1 MKNYQEGR
9 KEQTEKGRT
18 DGLARGRT
26 KDERDEAKVDRALE
40 DVRRRV
46 CDLWRSARIAILR
59 GKMTLLRYTVSHGYS
74 LKGNVAAALDRTQ
87 GPNKIDRTFCL
98 LCTCLAA
105 VPVLG
110 WLKGRCRL
118 P

>member
-1 MKNYQEGR
+1 MGVRVGFERWGHI
-9 KEQTEKGRT
+9 GW
-18 DGLARGRT
+18 GWASICRGGGT
-26 KDERDEAKVDRALE
+26 
-40 DVRRRV
+40 
-46 CDLWRSARIAILR
+46 S
-59 GKMTLLRYTVSHGYS
+59 
-74 LKGNVAAALDRTQ
+74 NVAAALDRMQ